1 MTDPDAESSSPPGRL
16 QGLLRSGVSHLKS
29 GNAAAAVNPLRNAV
43 CIAPD
48 NFHARMALAAAL
60 LRQRNAEAALE
71 EFRAAH
77 RISPASADAH
87 HGMGLALHA
96 LGDLPAA
103 LIAFRRAVTEDPLA
117 HRSWGSIADISQDES
132 ERINA
137 VQGVADALMA
147 QLASAGDG
155 RALIEPCVRAL
166 LDARRPAEAAWL
178 LRNRQGSAASP
189 SRHLAQVLYEL
200 GDFPGAFEQ
209 ARLAF
214 LADPPK
220 PAQTA
225 AKFSPGAALEALS
238 GIVAILEAA
247 GLRPFLAAGTLLGM
261 YRSGA
266 PLPYD
271 RDVDIGL
278 LRTPDGPDVCA
289 VLQAHARVFLPRRAR
304 RGDRYVQVWMGG
316 IGIDIFL
323 HDAHEDALLCGLGSV
338 PGDIQWR
345 FSAFEP
351 VPLPTGGRSW
361 QVPAQTERYLAE
373 SYGPGWHRPDPHFA
387 SVLSSPALHQ
397 VDAAV
402 RGCYAIWRAE
412 KALRANDPAKST
424 ALLTQSP
431 LTRDLVGWRLQ
442 LPSLDG

>member
-1 MTDPDAESSSPPGRL
+1 MSGSDAVAPLPPGSL
-16 QGLLRSGVSHLKS
+16 QRLLRSGLRHLKS
-29 GNAAAAVNPLRNAV
+29 GNAPAAASRLREAV
-43 CIAPD
+43 LLAPD
-48 NFHARMALAAAL
+48 DFNARMALAAAL
-60 LRQRNAEAALE
+60 LRQQQAGAALA
-71 EFRAAH
+71 EFTAAS
-77 RISPASADAH
+77 RIRLENPGAH

-103 LIAFRRAVTEDPLA
+103 LNAFRRAVAEDPLA
-117 HRSWGSIADISQDES
+117 HRSWGSIADISQDEA

-137 VQGVADALMA
+137 VQGVADALLA

-155 RALIEPCVRAL
+155 RALIEPCLRAL

-178 LRNRQGSAASP
+178 LRNRQSSAASP

-209 ARLAF
+209 ARQAF

-220 PAQTA
+220 PAQSA
-225 AKFSPGAALEALS
+225 AKFSPGAALDALS
-238 GIVAILEAA
+238 GIVAILEAT

-289 VLQAHARVFLPRRAR
+289 VLQAHPGVFLPRRAR

-323 HDAHEDALLCGLGSV
+323 HDACEDALLCGLGSV

-351 VPLPTGGRSW
+351 VPLPVSGQTW

-373 SYGPGWHRPDPHFA
+373 SYGPEWHRPDPHFA
-387 SVLSSPALHQ
+387 SVLSSPALHL
-397 VDAAV
+397 VDESV

-412 KALRANDPAKST
+412 KALRANDPAKAT

-431 LTRDLVGWRLQ
+431 LTRDLAEGSVRFH
-442 LPSLDG
+442 P